1 MRKGKWRFLLLVVA
15 GVVLLGVGTAVAQV
29 EPVDEK
35 IIYPQKTIIEVTES
49 DAIVGKI
56 VGPANSFMR
65 VKKGV
70 KFDLLIPVRGNFLP
84 EIMQTAGSL

>member
-35 IIYPQKTIIEVTES
+35 IIYPQQTIIEVTES

>member
-1 MRKGKWRFLLLVVA
+1 MLTL
-15 GVVLLGVGTAVAQV
+15 
-29 EPVDEK
+29 
-35 IIYPQKTIIEVTES
+35 II
-49 DAIVGKI
+49 IVGKI

>member
-1 MRKGKWRFLLLVVA
+1 MRKGKWGILLLVVA
-15 GVVLLGVGTAVAQV
+15 GLSLLAVGTAVAQV
-29 EPVDEK
+29 EPVEEK
-35 IIYPQKTIIEVTES
+35 IIYSKVQEMIFNEVKLT
-49 DAIVGKI
+49 ATI

>member
-15 GVVLLGVGTAVAQV
+15 GLILLAVGTAVAQV
-29 EPVDEK
+29 EPAEEK
-35 IIYPQKTIIEVTES
+35 IIYPRETIIEIGETE
-49 DAIVGKI
+49 AIIGTI